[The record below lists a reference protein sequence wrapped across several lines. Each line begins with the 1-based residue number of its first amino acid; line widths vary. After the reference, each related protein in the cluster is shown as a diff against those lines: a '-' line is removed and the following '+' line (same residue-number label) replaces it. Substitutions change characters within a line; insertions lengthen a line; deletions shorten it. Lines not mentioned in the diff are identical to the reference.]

1 MSGLLDE
8 VRAFVSGLRREL
20 PEVFVP
26 AAPKPRPPRPLGPE
40 AEAFSARCARFAPE
54 MGVTFGKVRAKEMS
68 SLWGSCSARGDLSFN
83 RRLLAAPPE
92 VLDYVVVHELA
103 HLRWRGHGAR
113 FWALVEKH
121 CPEQRAHRRWLR
133 RNGAALLAGEL
144 PGPAVDGEEELQ
156 VPPVAGQLPRQGEVE
171 APLLPFGAA
180 GV

>member
-8 VRAFVSGLRREL
+8 VRAFLRGVEAEL
-20 PEVFVP
+20 PEVFGGGDSFER
-26 AAPKPRPPRPLGPE
+26 ACRRRADL
-40 AEAFSARCARFAPE
+40 
-54 MGVTFGKVRAKEMS
+54 MGVSYGKVRVKDMS

-83 RRLLAAPPE
+83 RRLLDAPAE

-113 FWALVEKH
+113 FWSLVEKH
-121 CPEQRAHRRWLR
+121 CPEHRTHRRWLR
-133 RNGAALLAGEL
+133 KNGAALLSGEL
-144 PGPAVDGEEELQ
+144 PGPAVSHAEEAQAGPVPGE
-156 VPPVAGQLPRQGEVE
+156 VAGQGEVE